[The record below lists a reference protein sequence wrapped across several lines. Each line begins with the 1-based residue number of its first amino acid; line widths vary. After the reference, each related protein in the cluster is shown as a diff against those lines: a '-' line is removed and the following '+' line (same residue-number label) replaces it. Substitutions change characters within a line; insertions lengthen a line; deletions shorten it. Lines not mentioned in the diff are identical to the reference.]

1 MRIIS
6 YDIISPKLT
15 TMRIFDFS
23 DDFKSSSQG
32 KHSLLKDNLRDLE
45 IETINSILNVGGLFN
60 VILAMIGKILI
71 IIIFNFLLKV
81 L

>member
-1 MRIIS
+1 
-6 YDIISPKLT
+6 
-15 TMRIFDFS
+15 MRIFDFS

-32 KHSLLKDNLRDLE
+32 RYPMLRDNLRDLE

-60 VILAMIGKILI
+60 VILVMIGKILLL
-71 IIIFNFLLKV
+71 IIFNFFLKV